1 VRAAPGLTWV
11 SRTEGAHI
19 VRPWTFLACGIAL
32 AGPATPALAESAP
45 AFQLPALATG
55 NQLTGDWYGARSTLL
70 QNGIDIEAG
79 LAVAGTMLSEP
90 GLDAQRRYF
99 QTRFS
104 ASVRIDTG
112 PSLGLP
118 GGTLFAEFESISG
131 GDGSPQEGVL
141 QPYSTLDAPHRDQ
154 LNQLWYRQALWS
166 GLVLVTLGKIDVN
179 AEFDSSPVAAPFQ
192 NRGLSF
198 SPTIIG
204 LPTYP
209 DPATGAEGEID
220 LTSFYLKAG
229 EYDGS
234 TMTGVPTG
242 EHWLNATLSSRFEIA
257 EAGLVWGATPTSHL
271 ASLAVGGWQHTASFT
286 RFDGTQAAGT
296 RGAYALADAQPW
308 SLSGGGGIALFAE
321 GGFADPRVTRYAR
334 HAGGGVTSSEPG
346 GPHANAIGLA
356 ATWVGTSREAGS
368 PCDADE
374 TVFELFLRYQ
384 AAGWLILTPDVQ
396 WIRRPGGIST
406 ARDLYLGMVRADIA
420 F

>member
-1 VRAAPGLTWV
+1 M
-11 SRTEGAHI
+11 
-19 VRPWTFLACGIAL
+19 RPWSSLACCFAL
-32 AGPATPALAESAP
+32 AGPATPAFAESAP
-45 AFQLPALATG
+45 ASQLPALATG
-55 NQLTGDWYGARSTLL
+55 NQLTGDWYGMRSTLL
-70 QNGIDIEAG
+70 QNGIDIEAE
-79 LAVAGTMLSEP
+79 LSAAGTMLSEP
-90 GLDAQRRYF
+90 GQDGQRRYL
-99 QTRFS
+99 QSRFL
-104 ASVRIDTG
+104 ASVRFDTG

-131 GDGSPQEGVL
+131 ADGSPQEGML
-141 QPYSTLDAPHRDQ
+141 QPYSNLDAPHRDQ

-166 GLVLVTLGKIDVN
+166 GLVLATLGKIDVN
-179 AEFDSSPVAAPFQ
+179 SEFDNSPVAAPFQ

-198 SPTIIG
+198 SPTIVG
-204 LPTYP
+204 FPTYP

-220 LTSFYLKAG
+220 LTSFYIKAG

-234 TMTGVPTG
+234 TATGEATG
-242 EHWLNATLSSRFEIA
+242 EHWLNATLATRFEIA
-257 EAGLVWGATPTSHL
+257 EAGLVWGATPTSHV
-271 ASLAVGGWQHTASFT
+271 AEIVVGGWLHTATFT
-286 RFDGTQAAGT
+286 RFDGTQAPGT
-296 RGAYALADAQPW
+296 KGAYALADVQPF
-308 SLSGGGGIALFAE
+308 SSAGGGGLAFFAE

-334 HAGGGVTSSEPG
+334 HLGGGVTSSEPG
-346 GPHANAIGLA
+346 GAHANAIGLA

-374 TVFELFLRYQ
+374 TVGELFLRYQ